1 MQNLHR
7 SLAHDHACK
16 ICTSGASVVW
26 LYLVAVYGAA
36 PDEVEVGVFNLGFRC
51 GWWLNYLVFCPI
63 KHINTLVFCLKN
75 MI

>member
-16 ICTSGASVVW
+16 ICTSGACVVW
-26 LYLVAVYGAA
+26 LYLAAVCGAA
-36 PDEVEVGVFNLGFRC
+36 PGEVGMDVFSLGFRR
-51 GWWLNYLVFCPI
+51 GWQLNYLVFCPI